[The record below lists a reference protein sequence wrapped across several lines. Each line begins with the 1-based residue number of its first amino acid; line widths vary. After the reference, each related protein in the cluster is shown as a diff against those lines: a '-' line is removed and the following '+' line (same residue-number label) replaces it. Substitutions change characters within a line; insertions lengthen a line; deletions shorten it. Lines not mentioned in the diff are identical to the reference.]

1 MPPHRSGGSW
11 SWYSSKGL
19 SVARE
24 RYRESHGGQR
34 AQTAPYGRL
43 LHALRHGVER
53 LAHRRRRRRALVRLA
68 GRGVPRSILVVCVGN
83 ICRSPYAAALLRRH
97 LGQFLDSE
105 GQIRSAG
112 LLSPG
117 RRSPVE
123 AIRAAGRRN
132 IDLSAHRSQPIT
144 EQLVRHAELI
154 IVMSGEQ
161 ARVLRNRF
169 PVGRREIC
177 HLGDLDP
184 ERIDT
189 RDILDPFE
197 REPEVFERSYARIDR
212 CVAEFV
218 RTVAG

>member
-1 MPPHRSGGSW
+1 M
-11 SWYSSKGL
+11 
-19 SVARE
+19 ARE
-24 RYRESHGGQR
+24 RSGESHGGQGTH
-34 AQTAPYGRL
+34 TAPYRRL

-53 LAHRRRRRRALVRLA
+53 LAHRRRRRRAIARLA
-68 GRGVPRSILVVCVGN
+68 RRGVPRSILVVCVGN

-97 LGQFLDSE
+97 LGQLLDSE

-117 RRSPVE
+117 RPCPVE

-132 IDLSAHRSQPIT
+132 IDLSAHRSQPTT
-144 EQLVRHAELI
+144 ERLVRHAELI
-154 IVMSGEQ
+154 IVMGEEQ
-161 ARVLRNRF
+161 ARALRNRF

-189 RDILDPFE
+189 RDILDPIE
-197 REPEVFERSYARIDR
+197 QEPEVFERSYARIDR

-218 RTVAG
+218 RAVAA